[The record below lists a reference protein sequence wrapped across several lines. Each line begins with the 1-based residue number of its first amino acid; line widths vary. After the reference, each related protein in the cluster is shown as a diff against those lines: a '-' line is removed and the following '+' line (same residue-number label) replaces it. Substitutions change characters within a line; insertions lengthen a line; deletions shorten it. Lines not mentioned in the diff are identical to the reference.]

1 MRHVHLPVEHSDADL
16 LLAGL
21 VAEHLESR
29 ALFVTW
35 SPGGYRLPAVETL
48 WRSVDAESFP
58 PPAAQPVPPASSGP
72 LGPVGMVVAFL
83 AAALKPRTS

>member
-35 SPGGYRLPAVETL
+35 SPGGYRQPAVETL
-48 WRSVDAESFP
+48 WRYVDAVVSP
-58 PPAAQPVPPASSGP
+58 APAAQPAPPASSVP
-72 LGPVGMVVAFL
+72 LGPVGTVVAFL
-83 AAALKPRTS
+83 AAALKSRTS